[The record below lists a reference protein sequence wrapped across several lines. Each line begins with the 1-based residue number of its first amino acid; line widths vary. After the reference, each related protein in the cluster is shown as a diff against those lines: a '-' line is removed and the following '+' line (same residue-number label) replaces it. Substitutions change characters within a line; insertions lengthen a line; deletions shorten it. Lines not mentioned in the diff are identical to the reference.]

1 MSNHPDEW
9 TEYTKVSADE
19 LRLLHGGTHL
29 EKHRAKA
36 YVALA
41 KFDEEQNYN
50 LCSLPVHNGYDQLL
64 PNFIESILS
73 DVLNEDSYASLH
85 SFFRPGRR
93 YSQHPV
99 LRDELGP
106 DRIRIMEAYRDSQA
120 IARLN
125 ACYVDIDYYKLGLT
139 AGQVIGQIYDLQS
152 EGKIPPPTYL
162 KDSGRGLWVV
172 WLLGLEPRSYDNQV
186 TLWRSIQAR
195 LHCMFSPIGS
205 DHSVSTNAAGI
216 SRIAG
221 SVNSK
226 ANKRCNLV
234 ILARDNQGQATRYKL
249 ADLAASLGVEI
260 EAKPKRIANPN
271 AKLTNKA
278 KGYKGQQ
285 ARWELDEKRFWTLVE
300 IIRRKV
306 PVGTR
311 NAHNLIIGSII
322 RHRHKPE
329 DIRSAAEAAS
339 ERLWKWYE
347 IEVNKAEYTKAQVQR
362 EIEAAAR
369 GRSELSRIFAI
380 SIANYLRITT
390 EEAEKLRDLTNSK
403 RGKSWPPME
412 GQEPMLNT
420 KLTRAQ
426 IRKIVTRLVT
436 TDFRTFSGSDQALA
450 DEIYNTTG
458 GIIKVS
464 RELVRQ
470 IRNASKPT
478 PPPPSYTQPAI
489 PFEE

>member
-19 LRLLHGGTHL
+19 LRLLHGGQHL

-41 KFDEEQNYN
+41 KFDEERNYN
-50 LCSLPVHNGYDQLL
+50 LCSLPVHNGYDSLL
-64 PNFIESILS
+64 PNFIESILA

-85 SFFRPGRR
+85 SFFRPSRR

-99 LRDELGP
+99 LSDVLGP

-172 WLLGLEPRSYDNQV
+172 WLLGLEPRSYDNHV

-195 LHCMFSPIGS
+195 LYCMFSPIGS
-205 DHSVSTNAAGI
+205 DHSVATNAAGI

-234 ILARDNQGQATRYKL
+234 ILARDTQGQATRYKL
-249 ADLAASLGVEI
+249 AELAASLGVEI
-260 EAKPKRIANPN
+260 KAKPKRIANPN
-271 AKLTNKA
+271 AKLANKA

-329 DIRSAAEAAS
+329 DIRSAAHAAS

-426 IRKIVTRLVT
+426 IRKIVTRLVA

-450 DEIYNTTG
+450 NEIHDETG
-458 GIIKVS
+458 IKVS

-478 PPPPSYTQPAI
+478 PPPPTLTHTEFT
-489 PFEE
+489 FED

>member
-19 LRLLHGGTHL
+19 LRLLHGGQHL
-29 EKHRAKA
+29 KKHGAKA
-36 YVALA
+36 YVSLA
-41 KFDEEQNYN
+41 KFDERKNRR
-50 LCSLPVHNGYDQLL
+50 LCSLPVHNGYDNLL

-73 DVLNEDSYASLH
+73 DVLDEDSYASLH

-93 YSQHPV
+93 YSQNPV
-99 LRDELGP
+99 LRDVLGP
-106 DRIRIMEAYRDSQA
+106 DDIYVMEAYRRSKA

-152 EGKIPPPTYL
+152 EGTIPPPTYL

-172 WLLGLEPRSYDNQV
+172 WLLGLEPRSYDNHL

-205 DHSVSTNAAGI
+205 DRSVSTNAAGI

-249 ADLAASLGVEI
+249 DELAASLGVEI
-260 EAKPKRIANPN
+260 KARPKRIANPN

-278 KGYKGQQ
+278 KGTKGQQ

-311 NAHNLIIGSII
+311 NAHNLVLGSII

-329 DIRSAAEAAS
+329 DIPSAAEAAS
-339 ERLWKWYE
+339 VRLWKWYE
-347 IEVNKAEYTKAQVQR
+347 IEANKAEYTKAQVQR

-369 GRSELSRIFAI
+369 GRTQLSRIN
-380 SIANYLRITT
+380 SQTIADYLRLTT
-390 EEAEKLRDLTNSK
+390 EEAESLRDLANSK
-403 RGKSWPPME
+403 RGKCWPPMVGE
-412 GQEPMLNT
+412 EPIRT
-420 KLTRAQ
+420 AKLTRAQ
-426 IRKIVTRLVT
+426 VREIVTRLVA

-450 DEIYNTTG
+450 DEIYDTTG

-470 IRNASKPT
+470 VRNASKPT
-478 PPPPSYTQPAI
+478 PPTPSYTQPAI